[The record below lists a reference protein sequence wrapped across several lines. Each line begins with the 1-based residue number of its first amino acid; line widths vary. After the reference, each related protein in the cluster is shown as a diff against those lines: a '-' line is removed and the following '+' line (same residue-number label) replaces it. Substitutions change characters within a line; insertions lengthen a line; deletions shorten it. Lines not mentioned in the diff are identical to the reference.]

1 MDGFFK
7 NKVAIVTGASSGIG
21 LATAR
26 LLSQSGAKVVLA
38 ARSKEKLASLTGEI
52 PNSIAVPT
60 DVTDPGAVKN
70 LVRRTLE
77 IFGKIDILINNAG
90 ALLYKHM
97 ADSTPQEI
105 RLVMEVNFFGAA
117 ACAMEALPVM
127 EKQKSG
133 VIVNVS
139 SVAGRVGLPN
149 LGYYCASKFAF
160 TGFSETL
167 RQEVASK
174 GIRVITVSPGTV
186 YTPMVKAIVD
196 EAMSRGKKMIPIPP
210 ERVARAM
217 LKAIRG
223 NEIEVFVPWPARVLN
238 HLHFFFPR
246 FAEWLAYRYR
256 ASDRV

>member
-1 MDGFFK
+1 MDFM

-26 LLSQSGAKVVLA
+26 LLSQRGAKVILA
-38 ARSKEKLASLTGEI
+38 ARSKEKLAALAREI

-60 DVTDPGAVKN
+60 DVTDPAAVKN
-70 LVRRTLE
+70 MVRRAVDA
-77 IFGKIDILINNAG
+77 FGRVDILINNAG
-90 ALLYKHM
+90 VLVYKKM
-97 ADSTPQEI
+97 EETTPQEV
-105 RLVMEVNFFGAA
+105 RRVMEVNFFGAA
-117 ACAMEALPVM
+117 ACAMEVLPVM

-167 RQEVASK
+167 RQEAASK

-186 YTPMVKAIVD
+186 YTPMVKQIVD
-196 EAMSRGKKMIPIPP
+196 DAKAKGKKLTPITP
-210 ERVARAM
+210 ERVAEAM
-217 LKAIRG
+217 LQAIRRKKL
-223 NEIEVFVPWPARVLN
+223 EIFVPRRTRIL
-238 HLHFFFPR
+238 HIIHFFLPL

-256 ASDRV
+256 ATDRA